1 MALNTNSLIEIELH
15 MVSYQQVMMNTFQ
28 YRFSEFEAGV
38 TLAQVLPAWWNH
50 VKATYRAMSA
60 IGLGQVFQKV
70 VGREL
75 NAPTGELAEFGI
87 PEGEQTGTR
96 TNPSPADFM
105 PPFNAA
111 GVRLLVSTRATRPGQ
126 KRIPLL
132 AEADNLNAS
141 LQPAFTALLV
151 NWCNVVTN
159 VMTLGAPAALTAL
172 EPIVTRKTP
181 KGLVT
186 AHQLVT
192 GYLINPY
199 VTTQN
204 SRKIGR
210 GI

>member
-1 MALNTNSLIEIELH
+1 MALSTNSLIEIELH
-15 MVSYQQVMMNTFQ
+15 MMSYNQVMMNTFQ
-28 YRFSEFEAGV
+28 YRFSEFEFGV

-50 VKATYRAMSA
+50 VKATYRAMA
-60 IGLGQVFQKV
+60 ALGLGQVFQKV

-87 PEGEQTGTR
+87 PEGEQVGTR
-96 TNPSPADFM
+96 ANPSPADFM
-105 PPFNAA
+105 PPFAAA

-126 KRIPLL
+126 KRLPLL
-132 AEADNLNAS
+132 AEADNQNGS
-141 LQPAFTALLV
+141 LQPTFTALVV
-151 NWCNVVTN
+151 NWANVITST
-159 VMTLGAPAALTAL
+159 MTLGAPAALTAL
-172 EPIVTRKTP
+172 EPIICRKTP
-181 KGLVT
+181 QGLVT

-192 GYLINPY
+192 GYLINPL